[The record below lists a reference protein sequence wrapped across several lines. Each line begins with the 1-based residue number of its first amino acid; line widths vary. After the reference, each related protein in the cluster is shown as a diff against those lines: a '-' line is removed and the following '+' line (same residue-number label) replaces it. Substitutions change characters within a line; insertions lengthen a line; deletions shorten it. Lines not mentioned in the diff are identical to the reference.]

1 MKPVIV
7 VLAMH
12 GAPPNDLPRHELA
25 EFLGLH
31 MRLEHAPQAER
42 AVLEGHYA
50 ELEMKVCT
58 WPRTQK
64 NDPFYYA
71 SQELGEALSEAT
83 GYDVIVGFNEF
94 CTPSLDE
101 ALEQAVDR
109 GAAQIIVVTPMMT
122 QGGEHSEV
130 DIPSA
135 IQRAQE
141 RHPAASFRYAWPFLV
156 SEVAQ
161 FLAANIARA
170 VNEKGQGDR

>member
-1 MKPVIV
+1 MGSIFV

-12 GAPPNDLPRHELA
+12 GAPPNDLPKHELA
-25 EFLGLH
+25 EFFGLH

-42 AVLEGHYA
+42 TVLEGRYA
-50 ELEMKVCT
+50 ELERKVCT
-58 WPRTQK
+58 WPRTRE

-71 SQELGEALSEAT
+71 SQELAATLSQAT
-83 GYDVIVGFNEF
+83 GYEVIVGFNEF
-94 CTPSLDE
+94 CAPSVDE
-101 ALEQAVDR
+101 ALEQAVDK
-109 GAAQIIVVTPMMT
+109 GAATIIVVTPMMT

-141 RHPAASFRYAWPFLV
+141 RHPSVSIRYVWPFLV

-170 VNEKGQGDR
+170 VNENGQVDR